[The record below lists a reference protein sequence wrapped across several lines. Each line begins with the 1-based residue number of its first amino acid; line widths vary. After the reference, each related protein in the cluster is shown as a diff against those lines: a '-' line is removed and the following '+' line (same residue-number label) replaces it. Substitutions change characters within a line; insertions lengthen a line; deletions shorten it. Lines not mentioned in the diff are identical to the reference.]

1 MSSTFTAADPI
12 APPLASP
19 LHADETW
26 SLSIRATKAE
36 AKKLSAIVS
45 PTRNFEP
52 TAQRGVYAMTS
63 NSELLTIRDADF
75 LANMGVEVLSIENVR

>member
-1 MSSTFTAADPI
+1 MSTATAPSTQLLA
-12 APPLASP
+12 ASP
-19 LHADETW
+19 LQADETW

-52 TAQRGVYAMTS
+52 TAQRGVYSMTS
-63 NSELLTIRDADF
+63 DSEVLSMRDADF
-75 LANMGVEVLSIENVR
+75 LARMGVEVLAIDQLA